1 MRSTTDGGITSD
13 ATAPDPLEEEVAHDH
28 PGALDQEAPG
38 EIIAFDP
45 TEPDG
50 DREVEEVGVRGEEDD
65 LFEPAGEDV
74 EGKQVTAGD
83 VFEGELDEDEGGDI
97 QDPEGEQGHHAG
109 DDELEQA
116 GEDDGEGEGEEGEWG
131 GGQGEVF
138 AEEEEEEPDGDE
150 GHDGVDGAAG
160 KVEGEAVGEVADGA
174 DEELA
179 DVTVLD
185 VGGDLPVVFGDGGE
199 GVDEGDDQVVADH
212 LGQGVTGDV
221 SAIGL
226 AGVDGF
232 PEVEGAG
239 EGDEAGGGPE
249 QEVHPVHEGVLDPDQ
264 ENVEVLAHA
273 AGRGPSA
280 RSAVDS
286 NAEVDGWRLM
296 GRFRLDSGR
305 RPL

>member
-1 MRSTTDGGITSD
+1 MGSATNGGVAAD
-13 ATAPDPLEEEVAHDH
+13 ATAPDPLEEEVADSD
-28 PGALDQEAPG
+28 PRALDQEAPG
-38 EIIAFDP
+38 EFIAFDP
-45 TEPDG
+45 AEPDG

-65 LFEPAGEDV
+65 LFEPAGEDI

-97 QDPEGEQGHHAG
+97 EDPEGEEGHHAG
-109 DDELEQA
+109 DDELEEA
-116 GEDDGEGEGEEGEWG
+116 GEDDGDGKGEEGERG

-160 KVEGEAVGEVADGA
+160 KVEGEAVGEVTDGT
-174 DEELA
+174 DQELA

-185 VGGDLPVVFGDGGE
+185 VRGDLPVVFGDGSE

-226 AGVDGF
+226 PGVDGF

-280 RSAVDS
+280 RSGVDS

-305 RPL
+305 RRV